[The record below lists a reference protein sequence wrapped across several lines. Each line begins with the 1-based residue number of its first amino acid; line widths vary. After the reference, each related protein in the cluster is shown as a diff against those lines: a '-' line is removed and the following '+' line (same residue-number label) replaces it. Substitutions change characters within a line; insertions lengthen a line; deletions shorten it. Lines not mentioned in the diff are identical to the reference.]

1 MARTTSPG
9 GEREMDGVEKAA
21 TLLITL
27 GPENQLKYLNISK
40 KKRLNSSLLKLQI
53 QAVFLRRQ
61 RKKF

>member
-27 GPENQLKYLNISK
+27 GPEKSPIAKGLI
-40 KKRLNSSLLKLQI
+40 
-53 QAVFLRRQ
+53 AVSITSTPASTAFR
-61 RKKF
+61 